1 MTAPP
6 GRFPRWAPPVLLL
19 LLAVVY
25 LKELGGPSLW
35 LDEAWE
41 ANYYAGFEPA
51 PWYNRP
57 LLYMAGVKGLAR
69 LFGPSEFVLRLLPCA
84 AGIVAV
90 AVTYRLARQALTRG
104 GALLA
109 CAILAAADPFLTAA
123 HQVKNY
129 APDALFTVGLVR
141 CYARWRERPDT
152 TRWAAFAAAGL
163 LSVGFSFP
171 GIFVIA
177 ALAAMELASNPSEPR
192 RSLPIV
198 AAAAVI
204 GSAFLAVFLLAHR
217 AAATEPGLV
226 SYFEESYAPLARPW
240 ALVTFL
246 LRESA
251 RILRD
256 QSGISSAIAAVALA
270 AAGALGV
277 SRGPGRLVG
286 AALATTLGVNALVSG
301 FHLYPFGVTRLSV
314 YLAPLVAI
322 LVAHGFFRLGGEGRF
337 TIGRAIVVSALGVAV
352 FAPGLALAATHLGSG
367 WRRENIRDLV
377 ARVATSA
384 VPGEAIVVAEDA
396 VPAFA
401 FYWRRSGRAYPPEGL
416 VVAARFR
423 QDPSRHVAEVA
434 ALAARNASA
443 WTLLTHMPEDEKRVF
458 LDSMAGRF
466 DSDLSR
472 VVDDA
477 RLDHWTRR

>member
-6 GRFPRWAPPVLLL
+6 GRLPRWAPPVLLAV
-19 LLAVVY
+19 LAILY

-69 LFGPSEFVLRLLPCA
+69 LFGPSEFVLRLLPCV
-84 AGIVAV
+84 AGLLAV
-90 AVTYRLARQALTRG
+90 AITYRLARTALTRG

-123 HQVKNY
+123 HQLKNY

-141 CYARWRERPDT
+141 CYARWRERRDMA
-152 TRWAAFAAAGL
+152 RWTAFAAAGL

-177 ALAAMELASNPSEPR
+177 ALAAVELASNRSEPR

-198 AAAAVI
+198 AASAVI
-204 GSAFLAVFLLAHR
+204 GAAFLAVFLLAHR
-217 AAATEPGLV
+217 TAATEPGLV
-226 SYFEESYAPLARPW
+226 SYFDESYAPLARPW
-240 ALVTFL
+240 ACVTFL
-246 LRESA
+246 ARETA

-256 QSGISSAIAAVALA
+256 QSGISSAIAAAALI
-270 AAGALGV
+270 AAGVVG
-277 SRGPGRLVG
+277 GPGRLVG
-286 AALATTLGVNALVSG
+286 AALAAALGVNALVSG

-314 YLAPLVAI
+314 YLAPLIAI
-322 LVAHGFFRLGGEGRF
+322 LVAHGLFRLGAGGRF
-337 TIGRAIVVSALGVAV
+337 TIARAIVVSALAVAV
-352 FAPGLALAATHLGSG
+352 FVPGVTLAATHLGRG
-367 WRRENIRDLV
+367 WRRENIRELV
-377 ARVATSA
+377 ARVAKSA
-384 VPGEAIVVAEDA
+384 APGEAIVVAEDA

-401 FYWRRSGRAYPPEGL
+401 FYWRRDGRAYPPEGL

-434 ALAARNASA
+434 ALAARYESA
-443 WTLLTHMPEDEKRVF
+443 WTVLTHMPENEKQVF

-477 RLDHWTRR
+477 RLNHWTRR

>member
-6 GRFPRWAPPVLLL
+6 GRLPRWAPSV
-19 LLAVVY
+19 LLAVLAVLY

-41 ANYYAGFEPA
+41 ANYYVGFEPA

-69 LFGPSEFVLRLLPCA
+69 LFGPSEFALRLLPCA
-84 AGIVAV
+84 AGILAV
-90 AVTYRLARQALTRG
+90 TVTYRLARQALTRG

-109 CAILAAADPFLTAA
+109 CAILAAADPFLTAS

-141 CYARWRERPDT
+141 CYARWRERPDME
-152 TRWAAFAAAGL
+152 RWAVFAAAGL

-171 GIFVIA
+171 GIFVVV
-177 ALAAMELASNPSEPR
+177 ALAAVELASNRSEPR

-198 AAAAVI
+198 AASAVV

-217 AAATEPGLV
+217 TAATEPGLV
-226 SYFEESYAPLARPW
+226 TYFEESYAPLAHPS

-246 LRESA
+246 ARETA
-251 RILRD
+251 RVLRD
-256 QSGISSAIAAVALA
+256 QSGISSAIAAAALV
-270 AAGALGV
+270 AAGVFRVLG
-277 SRGPGRLVG
+277 GPARLVG
-286 AALATTLGVNALVSG
+286 AALGATLGVNALVSG
-301 FHLYPFGVTRLSV
+301 FHLYPYGVTRLSV
-314 YLAPLVAI
+314 YLAPLIAI
-322 LVAHGFFRLGGEGRF
+322 LVAHGLFRLGADGRF
-337 TIGRAIVVSALGVAV
+337 RIARAVVVSALGVAV
-352 FAPGLALAATHLGSG
+352 FVPGLTLAATHLGSG

-377 ARVATSA
+377 ARVLKSA
-384 VPGEAIVVAEDA
+384 APGEAIVVAEDA

-401 FYWRRSGRAYPPEGL
+401 FYWRRGGRAYPPEGL

-423 QDPSRHVAEVA
+423 QDPSRHLAEVA
-434 ALAARNASA
+434 ALAARYESA
-443 WTLLTHMPEDEKRVF
+443 WTLLTHMPEDEKQVF
-458 LDSMAGRF
+458 LDGMGERF
-466 DSDLSR
+466 DSDRSR